1 MATSKVPGVPPA
13 GAEDPPALKP
23 ADLKAPPPNGA
34 ISASGVPGSVTERKI
49 NVLRKRRHDATHRGG
64 EAARSQHRKGKLT
77 ARERIERLLDPDTFV
92 EMDVFAVHRT
102 ANFGMD
108 EKRVRGD
115 GVITGYGLIDGRQVF
130 VFSHDASVFG
140 GSLGEVFAEKVCKV
154 MDLAARTGSPCIGIN
169 DSGGA
174 RIQEG
179 VVSLA
184 GYAEIFYRNEE
195 SSGVI
200 PQISLIEGPCT
211 GGAVYSPA
219 MTDFIFMVR
228 KIGYMFIT
236 GPDVIKAV
244 TGEQVTFEEL
254 GGADMHNQR
263 SGVAHFESDTEDEAF
278 AQIRRLMSYLPSNN
292 REDPPYRPT
301 QDDPQRADVELQSI
315 IPDNPN
321 QAYDM
326 RRVVTHIVDDGDF
339 FEQMPYHAP
348 NIITGF
354 ARLDGHTVGVVGN
367 QPRVLAGAL
376 DIDAAEKAA
385 RFVRFCDAF
394 NIPLVTFVDV
404 PGFLPGTNQE
414 YGGIIRRGAKL
425 LYAYCEAT
433 VPKLTVITRKAYG
446 GAYVVMCSKHIRAD
460 YNIAWPTAEIAVM
473 GPQGA
478 VPIIFKRDIASAA
491 DPVARTAELIEDYKE
506 QFANPYYAAER
517 GYLDD
522 IIEPKQTRATLIEAL
537 RMTRNKQVERPRRK
551 HGNIPL

>member
-1 MATSKVPGVPPA
+1 MPKSKSSGIPPA
-13 GAEDPPALKP
+13 GAEDRPALSA
-23 ADLKAPPPNGA
+23 ADLQVPVNGTSA
-34 ISASGVPGSVTERKI
+34 ASGIPGSMTERKI
-49 NVLRKRRHDATHRGG
+49 NLLRKRRYDATHRAG
-64 EAARSQHRKGKLT
+64 AAATSQHRKGKLT
-77 ARERIERLLDPDTFV
+77 ARERIERLLDPGTFV
-92 EMDVFAVHRT
+92 EMDVFAMHRT
-102 ANFGMD
+102 VSFGMD

-115 GVITGYGLIDGRQVF
+115 GVVTGHGLVDGRQVF

-140 GSLGEVFAEKVCKV
+140 GSLGEVFAEKVCKI
-154 MDLAARTGSPCIGIN
+154 MDLAERTGSPCIGIN

-184 GYAEIFYRNEE
+184 GYAEIFYRNVE

-200 PQISLIEGPCT
+200 PQISLIVGPCT

-244 TGEQVTFEEL
+244 TGEEVTFETL
-254 GGADMHNQR
+254 GGADIHNQR
-263 SGVAHFESDTEDEAF
+263 SGVAHFEADSEDESF
-278 AQIRRLMSYLPSNN
+278 AQIRRLLGYLPQNN
-292 REDPPYRPT
+292 REQPPHRPT
-301 QDDPQRADVELQSI
+301 GDDPHRADAELQSI

-321 QAYDM
+321 QPYDM
-326 RRVVTHIVDDGDF
+326 RQVVTRIVDDGEF
-339 FEQMPYHAP
+339 LEQMPYHAQ

-354 ARLDGHTVGVVGN
+354 ARLDGCPVGVVGN

-394 NIPLVTFVDV
+394 NVPLVTFVDV

-460 YNIAWPTAEIAVM
+460 FNVAWPTAEIAVM

-478 VPIIFKRDIASAA
+478 VPIIFKRDIASSP
-491 DPVARTAELIEDYKE
+491 DPAARTAALIEDYKE

-517 GYLDD
+517 GYIDD
-522 IIEPKQTRATLIEAL
+522 VIEPKQTRSALVGAL
-537 RMTRNKQVERPRRK
+537 RMTLGKQVSRPQRK